1 MKISVCLR
9 DLRERKKEFKTK
21 NMTIFSNNIRLLRR
35 RKRFTQEDIAQA
47 LQMKRS
53 TLSGYENEVA
63 YPNINALVSLS
74 EYFNVSI
81 DTLIKVDLEQL
92 PESQLNQLERGY
104 DVYIKGSNL
113 RVLVT
118 AVGEDNEENIELVPE
133 KAKAGY
139 TSGFADPEYI
149 KVLPT
154 FRLPFLSKE
163 KKYRSF
169 QISGDSMF
177 PIPDASYV
185 TGEFVQNW
193 MHIKSKQAYIV
204 LTIDD
209 GVVFK
214 VVENQIKQNSKL
226 VLHSLNPLYEP
237 YEIDIQ
243 QVKEIWKFINYISSE
258 LPETNEMKTEALAH
272 SLKSL
277 QHDIQQIQTRLQL

>member
-1 MKISVCLR
+1 MTVFS
-9 DLRERKKEFKTK
+9 K
-21 NMTIFSNNIRLLRR
+21 NIKLLRNR
-35 RKRFTQEDIAQA
+35 RRFTQDHVAEM
-47 LQMKRS
+47 LHMKRS

-63 YPNINALVSLS
+63 QPNMMALISFS

-81 DTLIKVDLEQL
+81 DTLIKVDLSKL

-118 AVGEDNEENIELVPE
+118 AVGADNEENIELVPE

-154 FRLPFLSKE
+154 FRLPFLSRE

-169 QISGDSMF
+169 QISGDSML
-177 PIPDASYV
+177 PIPHGSYV
-185 TGEFVQNW
+185 TGEFLQNW
-193 MHIKSKQAYIV
+193 ELIKSKQAYIV
-204 LTIDD
+204 LTLDD
-209 GVVFK
+209 GIVFK
-214 VVENQIKQNSKL
+214 VVENKIKQEGKL
-226 VLHSLNPLYEP
+226 MLHSLNPLYDP
-237 YEIDIQ
+237 YEIAIQ
-243 QVKEIWKFINYISSE
+243 EVKEVWRFVNYISGE
-258 LPETNEMKTEALAH
+258 LPETNEMKTEALAQ

-277 QHDIQQIQTRLQL
+277 QKEVQQIQTKLQL

>member
-1 MKISVCLR
+1 MSV
-9 DLRERKKEFKTK
+9 FSK
-21 NMTIFSNNIRLLRR
+21 NIKLLRK
-35 RKRFTQEDIAQA
+35 RKRFTQDDVAQA

-63 YPNINALVSLS
+63 QPNMNALVSFS

-81 DTLIKVDLEQL
+81 DTLIKVDLNEL

-118 AVGEDNEENIELVPE
+118 AVGDDNEENIELVPE

-154 FRLPFLSKE
+154 FRLPFLSRQ
-163 KKYRSF
+163 KKYRTF
-169 QISGDSMF
+169 QISGDSML
-177 PIPDASYV
+177 PIPDGSYV
-185 TGEFVQNW
+185 TGEFIQNW
-193 MHIKSKQAYIV
+193 MHIKSKQAYII
-204 LTIDD
+204 LTLDD

-214 VVENQIKQNSKL
+214 VVENKIKTDAKL
-226 VLHSLNPLYEP
+226 VLHSLNPLYDA

-243 QVKEIWKFINYISSE
+243 EVKEIWKFTNYISGE
-258 LPETNEMKTEALAH
+258 LPATNEMKTEALAH

-277 QHDIQQIQTRLQL
+277 QKEVQQIQTRLHL

>member
-1 MKISVCLR
+1 
-9 DLRERKKEFKTK
+9 
-21 NMTIFSNNIRLLRR
+21 MTAFSNNIRLLRK
-35 RKRFTQEDIAQA
+35 RKRFTQDDVAQS

-63 YPNINALVSLS
+63 YPNINALIRLS

-169 QISGDSMF
+169 QISGDSML
-177 PIPDASYV
+177 PIPDGSYV

-193 MHIKSKQAYIV
+193 MTIKSKQAYVV
-204 LTIDD
+204 LTLDD

-214 VVENQIKQNSKL
+214 VVENQIKQEGKL
-226 VLHSLNPLYEP
+226 VLHSLNPLYDP

-243 QVKEIWKFINYISSE
+243 QVKEIWKFVNYISGE

-277 QHDIQQIQTRLQL
+277 QHDVQQIQTRLSL